1 MRIERCFDRA
11 KRGFLVRSPSGLTII
26 EALVVIVIIGILA
39 AIATPSWLQYR
50 VNQEVKTSRDNL
62 RQAMLQAQNEAIA
75 HRESWQFSLRQVDDH
90 LEWAI
95 HPYSVDWQDA
105 QPWQPLSPNIILHEA
120 DTTLRSRGGTHY
132 VRFGFQG
139 EVGCCLST
147 VTLDSKNGAARNQC
161 VIISTLIGAT
171 RKGEEQAVP
180 NDGDR
185 YCY

>member
-1 MRIERCFDRA
+1 MSIERCLNRA
-11 KRGFLVRSPSGLTII
+11 KQRFLVRSPTGLTII
-26 EALVVIVIIGILA
+26 EALVVIVIIGIVA

-50 VNQEVKTSRDNL
+50 ANQEVKTSRDQL
-62 RQAMLQAQNEAIA
+62 RQAMLQAQSKAIA
-75 HRESWQFSLRQVDDH
+75 HRESWQFSLRQVDAH

-95 HPYSVDWQDA
+95 HPHSVDWQDVQA
-105 QPWQPLSPNIILHEA
+105 WQPLSPNIILDEA
-120 DTTLRSRGGTHY
+120 DTTLRSRDGTHY

-147 VTLDSKNGAARNQC
+147 VTLDSKNGAARKQC

-171 RKGEEQAVP
+171 RKGEEHPVP